1 MLLGSFQSNAQ
12 VIDSNGKV
20 YRVTAYQK
28 SNPAITSTSNHT
40 RIEPLMNV
48 YIPNSFTPNG
58 DGINDTFGIKGEG
71 RFDFS
76 LVIFNRWGEKIFE
89 SNNALKQWDGTYKNE
104 PVQQGDYV
112 FQLMAN
118 GKEYKGQTGK
128 VTLLR

>member
-1 MLLGSFQSNAQ
+1 
-12 VIDSNGKV
+12 
-20 YRVTAYQK
+20 
-28 SNPAITSTSNHT
+28 
-40 RIEPLMNV
+40 LMNV

-71 RFDFS
+71 RFEFN

-89 SNNALKQWDGTYKNE
+89 SSNANNQWDGTYKNE
-104 PVQQGDYV
+104 PVQQGEYI

-118 GKEYKGQTGK
+118 GKEYKGQNGK